1 MDLTDRESAVDAHQ
15 KERAMDEAPV
25 GIVISDYERE
35 DNPLVYV
42 NEAFERITGYQRSA
56 VIGNNCR
63 FLQGTDSDEDA
74 IETMRR
80 AIEREESVTVELVNY
95 RRDGESF
102 WNEVTL
108 APIHDETGRVTSF
121 VGFQNDVTARKEAE
135 LALEDERR
143 DLDRLLSRIR
153 GVLRDVTQDLVEA
166 DRREEL
172 EAAVVERVIDTE
184 GYAAAWI
191 GTIDPNDGS
200 VVVNATAGGLDP
212 STCAFTDPTD
222 RTDHPTARAVST
234 RETVVTSAAD
244 RVRRREDRQSGREED
259 TDGRPS
265 EDLETGR
272 EVDTDGRPSE
282 DLETG
287 REVDTNGRPSE
298 DLEAGREVDTDEG
311 RGGESRSETSE
322 HVDGEAIGSVAA
334 IPLDYGDTQYGV
346 LTVYSDASVPLDERE
361 VAVLESLGY
370 SIATA
375 INALET
381 RRVLSTDNL
390 VELAFTVTDRDF
402 FVVDLADR
410 CDCTLTYEG
419 SVDRENGAL
428 SMFFWAT
435 GTAADLVDHAA
446 GVTGIARATPVSDGE
461 RGTLLELVLEDR
473 SIVVDLAERGVRTRS
488 ITVEDGMARI
498 EIELPATADSRAI
511 ATLLEDRHPGTE
523 LVAYHERERPPTTRM
538 EFIDDLDG
546 RLTDRQRTALRK
558 AYLSGYYDPHRSAT
572 GERLATSMG
581 ISRATFHQHL
591 RSAERKLIAEFF
603 ER

>member
-1 MDLTDRESAVDAHQ
+1 MDLTDRESAVDAYQ

-42 NEAFERITGYQRSA
+42 NDAFERITGYQRSA

-80 AIEREESVTVELVNY
+80 AIEREASVTVELVNY

-135 LALEDERR
+135 LALEGERR

-184 GYAAAWI
+184 GYVAASI
-191 GTIDPNDGS
+191 GTFDPNDGS
-200 VVVNATAGGLDP
+200 VVNATAGGLDP
-212 STCAFTDPTD
+212 STCAFNDPSN
-222 RTDHPTARAVST
+222 RTDHPTARAVNT
-234 RETVVTSAAD
+234 RETVVMSAD
-244 RVRRREDRQSGREED
+244 RAERRGDRQSGREED
-259 TDGRPS
+259 TDGRS
-265 EDLETGR
+265 SDDLESGR
-272 EVDTDGRPSE
+272 EENSDG
-282 DLETG
+282 
-287 REVDTNGRPSE
+287 
-298 DLEAGREVDTDEG
+298 G
-311 RGGESRSETSE
+311 RGVESRAGTIA
-322 HVDGEAIGSVAA
+322 HVDGEEVGSVAA

-402 FVVDLADR
+402 FVLDLTER
-410 CDCTLTYEG
+410 CHCRLTYEG

-428 SMFFWAT
+428 SMFFWAD
-435 GTAADLVDHAA
+435 GTVDELADRAA
-446 GVTGIARATPVSDGE
+446 GVAGIARATPVSDGE

-488 ITVEDGMARI
+488 ITVEDGTARI
-498 EIELPATADSRAI
+498 EIELPARADSRAI

-572 GERLATSMG
+572 GDRLAASMG

-591 RSAERKLIAEFF
+591 RAAERKLIAEFF